1 MPFTILR
8 YDPASFQSLISP
20 GIGSMIPGSLF
31 SGEFTL
37 GLIAQIRIWFCW
49 KGLQQ
54 RLQVAV
60 LSLAKHLTGLP
71 RRSGP
76 ISRVACL
83 PRLPPAP
90 PWQKLYLLWRFE
102 GLHLQS

>member
-1 MPFTILR
+1 
-8 YDPASFQSLISP
+8 
-20 GIGSMIPGSLF
+20 MIPGSLF

-60 LSLAKHLTGLP
+60 LSLAQPLSWSSGKIGSDYSCSMFASASCSAASAEALP
-71 RRSGP
+71 S
-76 ISRVACL
+76 VAI
-83 PRLPPAP
+83 
-90 PWQKLYLLWRFE
+90 
-102 GLHLQS
+102 

>member
-1 MPFTILR
+1 
-8 YDPASFQSLISP
+8 
-20 GIGSMIPGSLF
+20 MIPGSLF

-60 LSLAKHLTGLP
+60 LSLAQPLSVVFRKD
-71 RRSGP
+71 
-76 ISRVACL
+76 RV
-83 PRLPPAP
+83 RL
-90 PWQKLYLLWRFE
+90 FV
-102 GLHLQS
+102 